1 MTLTKGAPAPDFL
14 LPDQEGTMH
23 SLSEYKGK
31 WIVLYFYPK
40 DDTPGCT
47 AEACS
52 FRDARTE
59 LQQKGLEV
67 IGVSVDPV
75 KSHATFAKKYEL
87 PFTLLSDEEKKT
99 VADYGVWAEKSM
111 YGKTYM
117 GILRTTFLI
126 DPAQRIASVYEKVT
140 PEEHAG
146 LILRDF
152 DALQA
157 A

>member
-1 MTLTKGAPAPDFL
+1 MTLTIGTPAPDFL
-14 LPDQEGTMH
+14 LPDQEGKVH
-23 SLSEYKGK
+23 SLAEYKGK

-59 LQQKGLEV
+59 LHQKGLEV

-75 KSHATFAKKYEL
+75 KNHATFAKKYEL

-99 VADYGVWAEKSM
+99 VEDYGVWAEKSM
-111 YGKTYM
+111 YGKKYM

-126 DPAQRIASVYEKVT
+126 DPAQRIASIYEKVT
-140 PEEHAG
+140 PEEHAE

>member
-1 MTLTKGAPAPDFL
+1 MIPTVGTPAPDFL
-14 LPDQEGTMH
+14 LPDQQGTLH
-23 SLSEYKGK
+23 ALAEYKGK

-52 FRDARTE
+52 FRDARTD
-59 LQQKGLEV
+59 LQEKGIEV

-75 KSHATFAKKYEL
+75 RSHAAFAEKYEL
-87 PFTLLSDEEKKT
+87 PFTLLSDEHKKT
-99 VADYGVWAEKSM
+99 VEDYGVWAEKSM

-126 DPAQRIASVYEKVT
+126 DPSQRIVAIYEKVT